1 MAGFFAETPLEIW
14 SLDGL
19 SVWCAL
25 NVTCDKKKLL
35 DRMKKAIQDIRDAPF
50 SDVAKMRAD
59 SHYGTVG
66 RLGVEL
72 LSWKL
77 AKNKSDYFKSLQE
90 LRKIKDE
97 ETIRLT
103 QIKSHETI
111 QLAEIKSKN
120 LQEHTSTVVDFHRNI
135 AIDLTTI
142 NNRKRKE
149 IPAYEDEELTPPE
162 DDNKVSKITK
172 IDHHFVHAVTPSPL
186 DKNEHDTDF
195 EAEQDVDNIYCQELS
210 LVETSLNLAIG
221 RLAEIK
227 SGIGRYRIIFLPEDN
242 VHNPIKRLFND
253 EEWSIMESNWEKVEK
268 RIADSLPQI
277 DENVK
282 LLLEKYSKCIRDA
295 TIKCYVDLNKV
306 ESIICKSP
314 FEDQHLYLFERD
326 YHLRWVQSVYNAFIL
341 CLQTPFNPLGD
352 PDTSEYAYRSR
363 VINYIW
369 EGLFFDCIYLQLVVK
384 SKMWTEKKQLDLSRN
399 LNQRKSSLGTWYHDA
414 VLVMKVGSKL
424 VQIVFGEVI
433 GNAFKRDDK
442 KYNDD
447 KEKMLKAMQLALFNL
462 RKSLP
467 EKALG
472 LEDLETFGLLVYR
485 KEFLLYSMHW
495 VDGIYLVDQ
504 FNGFTIP
511 DTSLDLENL
520 SNIIQIM
527 IKFKDRIMKL
537 QAHMEFLYKSSK
549 NFKRGGSQ
557 RTNDSIVYA
566 TNFPIDSLKELN
578 LKLVLQIDELRK
590 ENAEVKVENT
600 RLKRAIEENIQVQS
614 IISSEIKDESKGLLF
629 ILLFIESHCEEKKN
643 ITPDSLP
650 ELEHSLMKSESLTKN
665 DI

>member
-1 MAGFFAETPLEIW
+1 MAGFFAETPLESW
-14 SLDGL
+14 SLDSL
-19 SVWCAL
+19 SEWCAL

-35 DRMKKAIQDIRDAPF
+35 DYMKKAIQEMSNNPV
-50 SDVAKMRAD
+50 SENAKLKAD
-59 SHYGTVG
+59 FMYTKLEASISFH
-66 RLGVEL
+66 

-77 AKNKSDYFKSLQE
+77 AKNKSDYFKFLQD
-90 LRKIKDE
+90 LWKIKDE
-97 ETIRLT
+97 ETFRLA
-103 QIKSHETI
+103 QIKSYETI

-149 IPAYEDEELTPPE
+149 IPAYEDEELTPSE

-195 EAEQDVDNIYCQELS
+195 EAEQDP
-210 LVETSLNLAIG
+210 SLNLAIG

-253 EEWSIMESNWEKVEK
+253 EEWSIMESNWEK
-268 RIADSLPQI
+268 I

-282 LLLEKYSKCIRDA
+282 LLLEKYDKCIKDA

-341 CLQTPFNPLGD
+341 CLQTPFSPLGD

-369 EGLFFDCIYLQLVVK
+369 EGLFFDVNAIAIMKTGEVENVDR
-384 SKMWTEKKQLDLSRN
+384 KKQLDLSRN
-399 LNQRKSSLGTWYHDA
+399 LDQRKSSLGTWYHDA

-447 KEKMLKAMQLALFNL
+447 KEKMIKAMQLALFNL

-467 EKALG
+467 EKAPG

-527 IKFKDRIMKL
+527 IKFKVISPTIDDDAEGIDQSSVCEAGYSVSNTISTKMKNSNDTPAFNISDNTSNSDVAPERIENSSNITSDSYIFQEKDSRPSTPL
-537 QAHMEFLYKSSK
+537 IPIENGNTSEEKAIDEFLDSK
-549 NFKRGGSQ
+549 HRETVS
-557 RTNDSIVYA
+557 
-566 TNFPIDSLKELN
+566 KE
-578 LKLVLQIDELRK
+578 I
-590 ENAEVKVENT
+590 
-600 RLKRAIEENIQVQS
+600 IQS
-614 IISSEIKDESKGLLF
+614 IK
-629 ILLFIESHCEEKKN
+629 EKKLRDQEKI
-643 ITPDSLP
+643 ITSRVL
-650 ELEHSLMKSESLTKN
+650 
-665 DI
+665 